1 MHHAGEAA
9 AADERTLCPDTGPVL
24 GRIRHHMGFFDGTA
38 AVPGLFQQ
46 SDRRGIVSGA
56 DASYRGAAGAGGTG
70 RPGRTFH
77 QPAPGVG
84 AGVSGGDR
92 GGSDVGLGSQ
102 PPADGGAVCA
112 HWRMPDGNAAIF
124 QLHGYGVA
132 DGRGRPELRV
142 GTRHRLGMLCGAGAA
157 PGSADGAVRSD
168 AGGSGVCGAV
178 CDTGPGGVAIP
189 VSAGSQNGRGEASG
203 SYQPPAAA
211 EISPVCAAACG
222 MRTADGVPQ
231 LLMHLYDP
239 HRGEGR
245 GRVRSHGCGFGIGG
259 VSGAAGYGTVQ
270 PDAAEAVS
278 GMAAASVRRCVS
290 GEDRSFLAGGVYD
303 RHLSGIGAA
312 IF

>member
-92 GGSDVGLGSQ
+92 SGSDVGLGSQ
-102 PPADGGAVCA
+102 PSADGGAVCT
-112 HWRMPDGNAAIF
+112 HRRMPDGNAAIF

-157 PGSADGAVRSD
+157 PGSADGAVRCLRGCLRYWPWRCGD
-168 AGGSGVCGAV
+168 SGQHRL
-178 CDTGPGGVAIP
+178 PEWK
-189 VSAGSQNGRGEASG
+189 GRGPRFLPTS
-203 SYQPPAAA
+203 S
-211 EISPVCAAACG
+211 CCG
-222 MRTADGVPQ
+222 NIPG
-231 LLMHLYDP
+231 LCCCL
-239 HRGEGR
+239 
-245 GRVRSHGCGFGIGG
+245 
-259 VSGAAGYGTVQ
+259 
-270 PDAAEAVS
+270 
-278 GMAAASVRRCVS
+278 
-290 GEDRSFLAGGVYD
+290 
-303 RHLSGIGAA
+303 RHAHC
-312 IF
+312 